1 MCCNDQRRG
10 ASYQRKCRSQTAC
23 ACATTSGR
31 GPKSEKKN
39 QALCQQN
46 THASKLMPLDW
57 YVQRQLQD
65 DDVRVG
71 KTQSLRRFRQRACL
85 LTNIAKHVKVGSGAW
100 FFGLGLATHRAAG
113 ALALATSMYIDDAW
127 EVRREVS
134 RPNSPTYSAQYLRG
148 SSVVWYCRGL
158 LRKCLHCGAGCPS
171 DCRGSTCGCGRQYRD
186 DTTSFSKLMLECQRK
201 SCGVCMSA
209 CKRAE
214 CSRNDTHAEIC
225 AVRGIVSP
233 RRPHQCAHPHAS
245 IEICTCLSCKDHR
258 SPGLL
263 GFVPHQREPALTKRE
278 TKRQFQSVPH
288 QFQLSPDQYHQ
299 DTCRYER

>member
-1 MCCNDQRRG
+1 MCINTW
-10 ASYQRKCRSQTAC
+10 AWTKVRKD
-23 ACATTSGR
+23 
-31 GPKSEKKN
+31 KK
-39 QALCQQN
+39 ALCQQN
-46 THASKLMPLDW
+46 THASKHMPLDW

-65 DDVRVG
+65 DDAKSLKIPSTSVPSYEHR
-71 KTQSLRRFRQRACL
+71 KACQSGQWCLVLRARPCHAPCCWGAC
-85 LTNIAKHVKVGSGAW
+85 TRHINV
-100 FFGLGLATHRAAG
+100 HRRR
-113 ALALATSMYIDDAW
+113 
-127 EVRREVS
+127 VRREIS
-134 RPNSPTYSAQYLRG
+134 RPNSPTYSAKYLRG

-171 DCRGSTCGCGRQYRD
+171 DWRGSTCGCGRQYRD
-186 DTTSFSKLMLECQRK
+186 DTTSFSKLKLECQRK

-263 GFVPHQREPALTKRE
+263 GFVLHHREPALTKRL

-288 QFQLSPDQYHQ
+288 QFHLSPDQHHQ
-299 DTCRYER
+299 DTCRYQR